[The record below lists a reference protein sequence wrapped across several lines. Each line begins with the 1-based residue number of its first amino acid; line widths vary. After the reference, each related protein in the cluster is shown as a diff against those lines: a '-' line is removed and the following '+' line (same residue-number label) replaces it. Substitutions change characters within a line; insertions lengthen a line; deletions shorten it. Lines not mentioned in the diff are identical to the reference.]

1 MRCFL
6 RFVPLVVLIAFGWH
20 KQLSSTFASEATEV
34 ITNFERRDG
43 FGAQFQTIIAC
54 VIYAELTNK
63 KYVYSPFKMMEH
75 NYDNDPDFIA
85 KKEWLINFIDNFEM
99 NDGHAHMPNVN
110 LIYFFEANLD
120 KCVASSALQNIKMIF
135 RANKTRANYFNNE
148 NLNIVIH
155 MRRPNSHDSRLG
167 GVDTPDKVFLD
178 IIDKLRMIYFDKKPL
193 FHLHTQ
199 GNSEQFKAFEAPDI
213 IFHINKS
220 TEDAF
225 TSMVLADVLVTSA
238 SSLSYTAGILSD
250 GVVYYMP
257 FWHAKLPGWIS
268 IDSLLVQ

>member
-1 MRCFL
+1 MRCLL
-6 RFVPLVVLIAFGWH
+6 RPVPLVVLMAFGWH
-20 KQLSSTFASEATEV
+20 KQLSSAFGSEATEV
-34 ITNFERRDG
+34 ITNFERQDG

-85 KKEWLINFIDNFEM
+85 KKEWLINFINNFEM

-120 KCVASSALQNIKMIF
+120 KCVASSALQNIKRIF
-135 RANKTRANYFNNE
+135 RANKTRTNYFNNE

-213 IFHINKS
+213 IFHINES

-257 FWHAKLPGWIS
+257 FWHVRLPSWIS
-268 IDSLLVQ
+268 IDSLLGQ